1 MQKYFFVVD
10 KIKLITS
17 PSSFKTDDSGQVDEE
32 DELDEEDEE
41 LYEADFEIGHFL
53 KEFLIPKA
61 VLYYT
66 GELIDEASYEDED
79 YDEEDDELALKVT
92 LNS

>member
-1 MQKYFFVVD
+1 MN
-10 KIKLITS
+10 
-17 PSSFKTDDSGQVDEE
+17 
-32 DELDEEDEE
+32 EEDEE

-66 GELIDEASYEDED
+66 GELVDEANYDDEDEFD
-79 YDEEDDELALKVT
+79 DEGDEEDDNVRVSIL
-92 LNS
+92 